1 VPPENGALADGDHA
15 LFWSLSFAVQAS
27 LWQGLGGF
35 CEQYTGYGA
44 EDTDFGQLAASQG
57 IGLTWVG
64 GAWSYHQHHPTS
76 DPPVQHLHDI
86 LRNAA
91 VFHRRWGWWPM
102 SGWLQDFERQG
113 LIRYDASSQTWQAA
127 PAA

>member
-1 VPPENGALADGDHA
+1 VRWPVVITPFSGPCP
-15 LFWSLSFAVQAS
+15 SRCRRQ
-27 LWQGLGGF
+27 WQDLGGF

-44 EDTDFGQLAASQG
+44 EDTDFGQVAASRG

-64 GAWSYHQHHPTS
+64 GAWAYHQHHPTS

-91 VFHRRWGWWPM
+91 IFHRRWGWWPM
-102 SGWLQDFERQG
+102 SGWLQDFARQG
-113 LIRYDASSQTWQAA
+113 LIRFEPGGQTWQADRL
-127 PAA
+127 PGGNG